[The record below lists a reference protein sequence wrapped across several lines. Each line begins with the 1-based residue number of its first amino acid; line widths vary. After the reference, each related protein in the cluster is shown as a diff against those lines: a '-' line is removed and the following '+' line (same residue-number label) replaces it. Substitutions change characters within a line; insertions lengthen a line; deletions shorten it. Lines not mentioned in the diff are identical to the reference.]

1 MGPFKALWKGF
12 SWADSQHGSYN
23 AALLSVI
30 IQCSVVVMTTVAFP
44 FIMRIMGLAGLSDV
58 YPLP

>member
-1 MGPFKALWKGF
+1 MDPFKALWKGF

-58 YPLP
+58 